1 MVYISP
7 TQINA
12 QLPAQ
17 VAGSAVI
24 VLHTAGGVSDA
35 LNISILPVAPAIFL
49 SGTAGPVTG
58 IALIFRATNH
68 DIVTVSNHVHPDDR
82 LTIYLTGMGLT
93 SPEVPSGTP
102 APADPPASVVVAP
115 VVTLGGVPLFVG
127 FAGLTPGW
135 VGVDQIDVV
144 VPFKGIPTGFDIQL
158 TITQGGFSTSV
169 LVRVVN

>member
-1 MVYISP
+1 MV
-7 TQINA
+7 
-12 QLPAQ
+12 
-17 VAGSAVI
+17 
-24 VLHTAGGVSDA
+24 
-35 LNISILPVAPAIFL
+35 
-49 SGTAGPVTG
+49 
-58 IALIFRATNH
+58 
-68 DIVTVSNHVHPDDR
+68 
-82 LTIYLTGMGLT
+82 LT

-144 VPFKGIPTGFDIQL
+144 VPFKGIPTGFDIPL
-158 TITQGGFSTSV
+158 TITQGGFSISV